1 MQSRTTETVRPAPI
15 DSRSAA
21 IERILAVAGEEA
33 ERVGPERIRMGEIA
47 SRAQVSRA
55 SLYRYFASKDELIRA
70 WTARELESIFAAADE
85 AAADED
91 SFEDRLAV
99 GFAAALMALREHP
112 VFRAISVI
120 NNTQIMRSTLESAE
134 AMEHAREL
142 MLDRFNDAVH
152 ARRLSIGQ
160 YDAAIAGE
168 LITRLAVSFVSAPET
183 VGRLDSEQ
191 DVQEFA
197 RRYLAPLV
205 NSD

>member
-1 MQSRTTETVRPAPI
+1 
-15 DSRSAA
+15 
-21 IERILAVAGEEA
+21 
-33 ERVGPERIRMGEIA
+33 MGEIA